1 MWGRRYPGPASR
13 LPVGSCSL
21 FMPVIAPKTVA
32 LLLSS
37 PRRGRVAGPPCRR
50 QCHGGRPG
58 TPGCSPTSPKWSAV
72 GLVGILAS
80 DASPWGALAGGTG
93 AAFGPTNLHRR
104 THRRG
109 FVHPGQRGLED
120 HPRPGGPRPPPW
132 PLLPRI
138 GHLGPGLGQRLAYSR
153 VICGANNLC
162 GRASDRM
169 LDGRW
174 RYDAVTVL
182 RPTRPAHLRRR
193 SVPRRRPPGSRSA
206 KLLRW
211 FSEKAV
217 RFGPMA
223 AGPDRVS
230 EPHNTTVGRA
240 VFVTPSSPLATDTRK
255 LLCPALAASCRAV
268 VKPTKQAKL
277 SMLARDFARGQ
288 RGLLSCVAGSST
300 SGNRPDDRDR

>member
-1 MWGRRYPGPASR
+1 M
-13 LPVGSCSL
+13 
-21 FMPVIAPKTVA
+21 
-32 LLLSS
+32 
-37 PRRGRVAGPPCRR
+37 AGPPCRR

-230 EPHNTTVGRA
+230 EPHNTTAGRA
-240 VFVTPSSPLATDTRK
+240 VFVHTLEPPGHGHPQAGPGACGELQGSGEADQAGEAVDARQRFCKRPTRLTLVRRWVVDLGESPR
-255 LLCPALAASCRAV
+255 
-268 VKPTKQAKL
+268 
-277 SMLARDFARGQ
+277 
-288 RGLLSCVAGSST
+288 
-300 SGNRPDDRDR
+300 RPRPVIRR

>member
-13 LPVGSCSL
+13 LPCGVLQPVHACHRSQDRGAPSQLTAPWSGGWTA
-21 FMPVIAPKTVA
+21 MPTPMPRWPTWYTGRLSYIAEMVT
-32 LLLSS
+32 
-37 PRRGRVAGPPCRR
+37 
-50 QCHGGRPG
+50 
-58 TPGCSPTSPKWSAV
+58 AV

-93 AAFGPTNLHRR
+93 AAFGPTNLYRR

-109 FVHPGQRGLED
+109 FVHPGQRGLEA
-120 HPRPGGPRPPPW
+120 HPRPGGPLPPPW
-132 PLLPRI
+132 PVLPRI
-138 GHLGPGLGQRLAYSR
+138 GHLGPGLRQRLAYSR
-153 VICGANNLC
+153 VICGANNFC

-223 AGPDRVS
+223 AVPTVSRSLTIRQSVGPCS
-230 EPHNTTVGRA
+230 SHPRA
-240 VFVTPSSPLATDTRK
+240 PWPRTP
-255 LLCPALAASCRAV
+255 ASCCARRLRRA
-268 VKPTKQAKL
+268 A
-277 SMLARDFARGQ
+277 GQ
-288 RGLLSCVAGSST
+288 W
-300 SGNRPDDRDR
+300 